1 MAILGWCSDPDG
13 TRAVVIPDQHV
24 PHMTALWYN
33 VVVAESVNTSV
44 RIPAELHE
52 RLQREARRQD
62 RSVNYLVVQFIRRG
76 LNQDMP
82 GGLSKDQPGGLS
94 AMFGELLRSI
104 AGGGQVPGNPRLD
117 ELLQMARDADER
129 RFRSQW

>member
-1 MAILGWCSDPDG
+1 VNNKKKLH
-13 TRAVVIPDQHV
+13 IPDHTV
-24 PHMTALWYN
+24 PHTNAAWYS
-33 VVVAESVNTSV
+33 VVMAESVNTSV

-52 RLQREARRQD
+52 RLQREAQRQD

-76 LNQDMP
+76 LSQDMP

-117 ELLQMARDADER
+117 ELLKMALDADDR
-129 RFRSQW
+129 RFTSRL